1 VDVVVDT
8 EAVPPEERFGLW
20 AEQSARVFEPMRV
33 TSPRR
38 DGFRGRAWSH
48 ALGPLTVYR
57 VAADTSAIHRTQSLI
72 AAGDPQRLQLSLQV
86 RGRCVVEQDGRRTEV
101 RPGDVTTWESSRP
114 YTVDALTP
122 FELVNVFCPEHL
134 LRPHTDRLYARTA
147 TRIPAREPLG
157 RILGALLGEVVR
169 GLGDGSVGQ
178 GDVAIAESVIALVR
192 GMHDRTAPRQE
203 TPAEA
208 LRAQVRS
215 HIATHVADPGLT
227 PDAIARAHFISRSY
241 LDRLFEREPRS
252 VAETIRDARL
262 ERCRRDLADPC
273 LAGSTVLDIALSWG
287 FTSAAHFSRAFRA
300 RYGMAPRDARGPSVK
315 RECGEG
321 QAQAEPAD

>member
-20 AEQSARVFEPMRV
+20 AEESARVFEPMRV

-38 DGFRGRAWSH
+38 DGFRGRAWSRD
-48 ALGPLTVYR
+48 LGPLTVYR
-57 VAADTSAIHRTQSLI
+57 VAADTSAIHRTPSLI
-72 AAGDPQRLQLSLQV
+72 AASDPQRLQLSVQV

-114 YTVDALTP
+114 YTVDARTP

-147 TRIPAREPLG
+147 TRIPAHEPLG
-157 RILGALLGEVVR
+157 RILGALITEVVR
-169 GLGDGSVGQ
+169 GLHDGSVGQ

-192 GMHDRTAPRQE
+192 GMHDDTIRRPAAP
-203 TPAEA
+203 ADA
-208 LRAQVRS
+208 LRAQVRA
-215 HIATHVADPGLT
+215 HIAAHVADAGLT

-241 LDRLFEREPRS
+241 LDRLFEDEPRS

-262 ERCRRDLADPC
+262 EGSRRDLADPR
-273 LAGSTVLDIALSWG
+273 LAGCTVLDIALSWG

-300 RYGMAPRDARGPSVK
+300 RYGMSPRDARGPSVK
-315 RECGEG
+315 QECADG
-321 QAQAEPAD
+321 QAHAGPAD